1 MMNRETTRTARAEVV
16 ARATAAL
23 DAAAVR
29 AARRLERHAA
39 DYELSDAKL
48 EVLAVLGGCESQC
61 CCLHELGDELHV
73 TRPNV
78 TKLVD
83 GLERCG
89 MVERVRHPTDGRM
102 VQARL
107 TAAGAALA
115 ERALPGRATSM
126 QDYWDVLDDDEIE
139 TLTGL
144 LERLSDPAQTLGEV
158 GA

>member
-1 MMNRETTRTARAEVV
+1 MNRETTRAPRAEVA
-16 ARATAAL
+16 ARATVAL
-23 DAAAVR
+23 EAAAVR

-48 EVLAVLGGCESQC
+48 EVLAVLGECESRC
-61 CCLHELGDELHV
+61 CCLHELGDELRV

-115 ERALPGRATSM
+115 ERALPGRTTSM
-126 QDYWDVLDDDEIE
+126 QDYWDVLDDEEIE

-144 LERLSDPAQTLGEV
+144 LERVSDPARTRGEIR
-158 GA
+158 A

>member
-1 MMNRETTRTARAEVV
+1 
-16 ARATAAL
+16 
-23 DAAAVR
+23 
-29 AARRLERHAA
+29 LEQHAS

-48 EVLAVLGGCESQC
+48 EVLAVLGQCESQC
-61 CCLHELGDELHV
+61 CCLYELGDELQV

-115 ERALPGRATSM
+115 EQALPGRSTSM
-126 QDYWDVLDDDEIE
+126 QAYWDALEEDEIE
-139 TLTGL
+139 TLTRL
-144 LERLSDPAQTLGEV
+144 LERLADPESAR
-158 GA
+158 A

>member
-1 MMNRETTRTARAEVV
+1 MNRETTRAPRAEVA

-23 DAAAVR
+23 EAAAVR
-29 AARRLERHAA
+29 AARSLDRHAS

-48 EVLAVLGGCESQC
+48 EVLAILGECESQC
-61 CCLHELGDELHV
+61 CCLHELGDELGV

-102 VQARL
+102 VQARI
-107 TAAGAALA
+107 TAAGAKLA
-115 ERALPGRATSM
+115 EQALPGRATHM
-126 QDYWDVLDDDEIE
+126 QAYWDALDDDEIQML
-139 TLTGL
+139 TLL
-144 LERLSDPAQTLGEV
+144 LERLADGPTSP
-158 GA
+158 